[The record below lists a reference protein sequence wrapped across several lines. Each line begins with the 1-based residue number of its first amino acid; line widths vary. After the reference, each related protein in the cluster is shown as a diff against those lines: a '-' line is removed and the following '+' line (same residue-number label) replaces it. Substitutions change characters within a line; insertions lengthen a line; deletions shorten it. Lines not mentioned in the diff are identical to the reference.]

1 MLRAQRV
8 AVENFQRATLFKH
21 GKASSF
27 HRTHGLEPG
36 GEEMKTQASLTR
48 PESKEQRERESGR
61 VLGDRASSSVE
72 PLVFLRLALGMNHRN
87 EGHSRGALEIEEPR

>member
-1 MLRAQRV
+1 M
-8 AVENFQRATLFKH
+8 ENFQRATLFKH

-48 PESKEQRERESGR
+48 PESKEQREREWSCAGR
-61 VLGDRASSSVE
+61 QSQQQ
-72 PLVFLRLALGMNHRN
+72 
-87 EGHSRGALEIEEPR
+87 RGAPGVSPAGSWHESLE